1 MFYYPNVLQR
11 HTGCFSTIWLAATRG
26 TRVTRRELLKV
37 NVKLTCGDIQ
47 GYVTAQVPASQPNLP
62 MPRFSLYLSSQLQYG
77 VVVVYHSQ
85 CRFLLEEIQQTI
97 DRLLRAKTGSR
108 IDMAESDRLA
118 LNVPDSLYLMEE
130 AEGAQDPFFG
140 LMESHQL
147 LSPYKILQTAFTSED
162 VGPQHSLVPSPR
174 TTLDNGDFRSPSVAI
189 TLTEKEQ
196 FVITTAENFEG
207 EDLPEVT
214 DRELD
219 LLMDQND
226 QFCKEVEQQRSWDR
240 TKELEGAMSSFDQL
254 NKTAVREER
263 DSVFLPDEES
273 GQTVD
278 VTLASHGLEMTPLRV
293 AMPTPSSG
301 ASRTEGDQGTE
312 HSTEEILVCPIRKPA
327 GSRRRQLVF
336 ADPQVQISDRA
347 MKEQIVKPLAETLDL
362 SDVLLNLP
370 TSTKWATP
378 AQLFSAPC
386 EPLPHTD
393 LQLLWKQCALLTA
406 LPVLGENQ
414 SGEMEEEEEEEA
426 RGASEQEQEILRH
439 SSMKQLSS
447 ESGLQPADG
456 SSALDV
462 ILDISREDKSV
473 SDVITPVGR
482 WSPQEDTR
490 LLMEPIAEENIEMP
504 EAQTDT
510 ESRDMLSWISS
521 ALERF
526 TEVTFDS
533 LLPPEADRTTAAHT
547 LYKLLELLSGRHV
560 TVLQTEPYSNMTIS
574 SA

>member
-1 MFYYPNVLQR
+1 MFYYPNVLHR

-47 GYVTAQVPASQPNLP
+47 GYVTAQVPASQPHLP

-97 DRLLRAKTGSR
+97 DRLLRAKRGSR

-140 LMESHQL
+140 LMAPHQL
-147 LSPYKILQTAFTSED
+147 LSPYKILQ
-162 VGPQHSLVPSPR
+162 HSLVPNPR
-174 TTLDNGDFRSPSVAI
+174 TTLDNEDFRSPPVAI

-226 QFCKEVEQQRSWDR
+226 QFCKEVEQQRSRER
-240 TKELEGAMSSFDQL
+240 TRELEGAMSSFDQL
-254 NKTAVREER
+254 NKTAVTAER
-263 DSVFLPDEES
+263 DSVFLMDEET

-278 VTLASHGLEMTPLRV
+278 VPLAPHGLEMTPLRV

-312 HSTEEILVCPIRKPA
+312 HSNIRVCPIRKLA
-327 GSRRRQLVF
+327 GNRRRQLVF

-347 MKEQIVKPLAETLDL
+347 MKEQIEKPLAETLDL

-370 TSTKWATP
+370 TLTKLATP
-378 AQLFSAPC
+378 ARLFSAPC
-386 EPLPHTD
+386 GSLPHAD

-406 LPVLGENQ
+406 LPVHGT
-414 SGEMEEEEEEEA
+414 SGEEEEEEEA
-426 RGASEQEQEILRH
+426 RVASEQEQEILRH
-439 SSMKQLSS
+439 SSMKQISS

-456 SSALDV
+456 SSTLDV
-462 ILDISREDKSV
+462 ILDISREDKSL
-473 SDVITPVGR
+473 SDVIIPVGR

-490 LLMEPIAEENIEMP
+490 LVMEPIAEENIEMP

-510 ESRDMLSWISS
+510 ESSDMLSWISS
-521 ALERF
+521 AQQRF

>member
-1 MFYYPNVLQR
+1 MFYYPNVLHR

-37 NVKLTCGDIQ
+37 NVKLTCGDIL
-47 GYVTAQVPASQPNLP
+47 GYVTAQVPPSQPNLP
-62 MPRFSLYLSSQLQYG
+62 RPRFSLYLSSQLQYG

-85 CRFLLEEIQQTI
+85 CGFLLEEVQQTI
-97 DRLLRAKTGSR
+97 DRFLRAKRCSR

-130 AEGAQDPFFG
+130 TERAQDPFFG

-147 LSPYKILQTAFTSED
+147 LSPYRILQTAFTSED
-162 VGPQHSLVPSPR
+162 VGSQHSLVPSPL
-174 TTLDNGDFRSPSVAI
+174 TTLNNEGFRSLSVAI

-196 FVITTAENFEG
+196 FVITAENFEG

-214 DRELD
+214 DREIN
-219 LLMDQND
+219 LLMDQKD
-226 QFCKEVEQQRSWDR
+226 QFCKEVEEQRSRER
-240 TKELEGAMSSFDQL
+240 TRELEGAMSSFDQL

-263 DSVFLPDEES
+263 DSVFLLDEET

-278 VTLASHGLEMTPLRV
+278 ITLASLGREMTPLRV
-293 AMPTPSSG
+293 AMPTPPSG
-301 ASRTEGDQGTE
+301 ESGTQVDQE
-312 HSTEEILVCPIRKPA
+312 RERSNEEIKVCPIRRPP

-347 MKEQIVKPLAETLDL
+347 MKEQIVKPKAETLDL
-362 SDVLLNLP
+362 SGVLLDLP
-370 TSTKWATP
+370 SLTKWATP
-378 AQLFSAPC
+378 AELFSAPC
-386 EPLPHTD
+386 GSLPHAD

-406 LPVLGENQ
+406 LPVHGKNQ
-414 SGEMEEEEEEEA
+414 SGEMEKEEEEEEA
-426 RGASEQEQEILRH
+426 RVESEQDREILRH
-439 SSMKQLSS
+439 SSMKQISS

-456 SSALDV
+456 SSVSDV
-462 ILDISREDKSV
+462 ILDISREDKSGN
-473 SDVITPVGR
+473 DVITPTGR

-490 LLMEPIAEENIEMP
+490 PLMEPIAEENIEMP

-510 ESRDMLSWISS
+510 ESKDMLSWISS
-521 ALERF
+521 ILQRF
-526 TEVTFDS
+526 AEVTFDS

-547 LYKLLELLSGRHV
+547 LYKLLELLSAGHV
-560 TVLQTEPYSNMTIS
+560 TVLQTEPYSNMTIT

>member
-1 MFYYPNVLQR
+1 MFYYPNVLHR

-37 NVKLTCGDIQ
+37 NVKLTCGDIL
-47 GYVTAQVPASQPNLP
+47 GYVTAQVPPSQPNLP

-97 DRLLRAKTGSR
+97 DRLLRAKRCSR

-140 LMESHQL
+140 LMESDQL
-147 LSPYKILQTAFTSED
+147 LSPYKILQTAFTSEA
-162 VGPQHSLVPSPR
+162 VGSQHSLVPRPR
-174 TTLDNGDFRSPSVAI
+174 TTLDNEGFRSPSVAI
-189 TLTEKEQ
+189 TLREKEQ

-214 DRELD
+214 DREID

-226 QFCKEVEQQRSWDR
+226 QFCKEVEQQRSRER
-240 TKELEGAMSSFDQL
+240 TRELEGTMSSFDQL
-254 NKTAVREER
+254 NKTAVRGER
-263 DSVFLPDEES
+263 DSVFLLDEES

-278 VTLASHGLEMTPLRV
+278 VTLAPHGLEMTPLRV
-293 AMPTPSSG
+293 AMPTPTSG
-301 ASRTEGDQGTE
+301 ASRTEGDQETE
-312 HSTEEILVCPIRKPA
+312 HSNEEIRVCPIRKPA
-327 GSRRRQLVF
+327 GSRRRQLIF

-362 SDVLLNLP
+362 SSVLLNL
-370 TSTKWATP
+370 TKWATP

-386 EPLPHTD
+386 ESLPHAD
-393 LQLLWKQCALLTA
+393 LQLLWQQCALLTA
-406 LPVLGENQ
+406 LPVHGKNQ
-414 SGEMEEEEEEEA
+414 SGEMGEEEEA
-426 RGASEQEQEILRH
+426 RGESEQEQEILRH
-439 SSMKQLSS
+439 SSMKQISS

-456 SSALDV
+456 SSVLDV

-521 ALERF
+521 VLQRF

-547 LYKLLELLSGRHV
+547 LYKLLELLSARHV

>member
-1 MFYYPNVLQR
+1 MFYYPNVLHR

-37 NVKLTCGDIQ
+37 NVKLTCGDIL
-47 GYVTAQVPASQPNLP
+47 GYVTAQVPPSQPNLP
-62 MPRFSLYLSSQLQYG
+62 RPRFSLYLSSQLQYG

-85 CRFLLEEIQQTI
+85 CGFLLEEVQQTI
-97 DRLLRAKTGSR
+97 DRFLRAKRCSR

-130 AEGAQDPFFG
+130 TERAQDPFFG

-147 LSPYKILQTAFTSED
+147 LSPYRILQTAFTSED
-162 VGPQHSLVPSPR
+162 VGSQHSLVPSPL
-174 TTLDNGDFRSPSVAI
+174 TTLNNEGFRSLSVAI

-196 FVITTAENFEG
+196 FVITAENFEG

-214 DRELD
+214 DREIN

-226 QFCKEVEQQRSWDR
+226 QFCKEVEEQRSRER
-240 TKELEGAMSSFDQL
+240 TRELEGAMSSFDQL

-263 DSVFLPDEES
+263 DSVFLLDEET

-278 VTLASHGLEMTPLRV
+278 ITLASLGREMTPLRV
-293 AMPTPSSG
+293 AMPTPPSG
-301 ASRTEGDQGTE
+301 ESGTQVDQE
-312 HSTEEILVCPIRKPA
+312 RERSNEEIKVCPIRRPP

-347 MKEQIVKPLAETLDL
+347 MKEQIVKPKAETLDL
-362 SDVLLNLP
+362 SGVLLDLP
-370 TSTKWATP
+370 SLTKWATP
-378 AQLFSAPC
+378 AELFSAPC
-386 EPLPHTD
+386 GSLPHAD

-406 LPVLGENQ
+406 LPVHGKNQ
-414 SGEMEEEEEEEA
+414 SGEMEKEEEEEEA
-426 RGASEQEQEILRH
+426 RVESEQDREILRH
-439 SSMKQLSS
+439 SSMKQISS

-456 SSALDV
+456 SSVSDV
-462 ILDISREDKSV
+462 ILDISREDKSGN
-473 SDVITPVGR
+473 DVITPTGR

-490 LLMEPIAEENIEMP
+490 PLMEPIAEENIEMP

-510 ESRDMLSWISS
+510 ESKDMLSWISS
-521 ALERF
+521 ILQRF
-526 TEVTFDS
+526 AEVTFDS

-547 LYKLLELLSGRHV
+547 LYKLLELLSAGHV
-560 TVLQTEPYSNMTIS
+560 TVLQTEPYSNMTIT